1 MGDFNA
7 RSGLSSD
14 FIKMNIGEEIG
25 EFAFDIESKLILGKN
40 FLEELGFPTE
50 SFSWTKQILIIMD
63 IDSWICVRH

>member
-50 SFSWTKQILIIMD
+50 SFSWTKQMLIIMD

>member
-14 FIKMNIGEEIG
+14 FINIGEGIG